1 MVLSSLPN
9 INTLIETCDY
19 GPMYL
24 EDITSDGLIVLRR
37 PRRLSLRP
45 NSSGLHTPV
54 PVEYVY
60 LFYEKNMRLCIDS
73 KINDSISAFIGG
85 AFFDDSEC

>member
-1 MVLSSLPN
+1 MVLSLLPS
-9 INTLIETCDY
+9 INTLIETWDY
-19 GPMYL
+19 GPVYL

-54 PVEYVY
+54 PVEHLY
-60 LFYEKNMRLCIDS
+60 LFYEKNMRLCVDS

-85 AFFDDSEC
+85 GFIDDSEC

>member
-1 MVLSSLPN
+1 MALRLPTP
-9 INTLIETCDY
+9 NTIIETWDY
-19 GPMYL
+19 GPMFL

-45 NSSGLHTPV
+45 NSSGLYTPV

-60 LFYEKNMRLCIDS
+60 LFYEKNMRLCVDS
-73 KINDSISAFIGG
+73 KINGSIGAFI
-85 AFFDDSEC
+85 DDTEF